1 MLVKFSQKHESK
13 KKEDANLYLGAK
25 RKEVIYKFLKI
36 RTCASF
42 PNLIAMATK
51 VAASEH
57 VFSP

>member
-1 MLVKFSQKHESK
+1 MLVNFHKRHESK
-13 KKEDANLYLGAK
+13 KERGANLYLGAK

-51 VAASEH
+51 VVAS
-57 VFSP
+57 